1 MGRKVCMRRVKN
13 TITRYNLIRGW
24 RRLAAVIG
32 LIGVLLLGLVG
43 FDDTE
48 VHAASNYSPLTCHT
62 QGATVTKKYF
72 LYTDWC
78 GDGNATKIYRCD
90 RAGTSISN
98 CRKIVEGK
106 FLHANVLYHV
116 WDSNYFWIF
125 DSGSPRKSGNAWCY
139 NLNGKKAA
147 DEKCGTIPYNHGPQ
161 IDASRYTYLQGFTKY
176 GNYHLKGVSGPNQ
189 IAVLRDVKLEKVLT
203 VGYNIEELEDVSVD
217 GDTGEIYFTTNGGG
231 AVKLYKYSGYKLPPV
246 PTTLNKTVKSGKT
259 KVTKT
264 TVTKP
269 VAVKSDSEKSDAAKN
284 TSEKSAKA
292 KDAEKSDTAKSTTR
306 DVKVNSEAKSE
317 KPSAE
322 TKGTETKAEGTK
334 TESAKTEV
342 KTDKPA
348 TTDTQ
353 VKQPVA
359 AETQVSQPV
368 AAETGTSQSAT
379 TETRASQPV
388 AVTEN
393 RPTTEGRPVAET
405 PSSQVAVEEPSNQT
419 SEEQNSQ
426 QPSSQPSQQ
435 TETVTENE
443 TEARGGIKTTFF
455 GEIEDD
461 DKGCGI
467 YRVLDLVIDILS
479 VGIGIAAVVGISLS
493 GITYM
498 TAVGNPQ
505 KTTTAKRRIAEIVI
519 GVALYAL
526 LYAVLNF
533 LLPGGKLNPSDVCL
547 AIG

>member
-1 MGRKVCMRRVKN
+1 MRRVKN

-24 RRLAAVIG
+24 GRRLAAVIG

-43 FDDTE
+43 FGDTE

-147 DEKCGTIPYNHGPQ
+147 DAKCGTIPYNHAAQ
-161 IDASRYTYLQGFTKY
+161 IDASTYTYPQGFTKY

-189 IAVLRDVKLEKVLT
+189 IAVLRDVKLEKVLR

-217 GDTGEIYFTTNGGG
+217 GDTGEIYFTTSAGK
-231 AVKLYKYSGYKLPPV
+231 AVKLYRYSGYKLPPV

-269 VAVKSDSEKSDAAKN
+269 TVVKSDSEKSDA
-284 TSEKSAKA
+284 
-292 KDAEKSDTAKSTTR
+292 AKSTTR

-317 KPSAE
+317 KPSVE
-322 TKGTETKAEGTK
+322 TKSTETKAEDTK
-334 TESAKTEV
+334 TESVKTEV

-388 AVTEN
+388 AVTESKPAAEN
-393 RPTTEGRPVAET
+393 RPVTET
-405 PSSQVAVEEPSNQT
+405 PSSQVAVEEPNNQT

-467 YRVLDLVIDILS
+467 YRVLDLVIDVLS
-479 VGIGIAAVVGISLS
+479 IGIGIAAVVGISLS

-547 AIG
+547 VIG